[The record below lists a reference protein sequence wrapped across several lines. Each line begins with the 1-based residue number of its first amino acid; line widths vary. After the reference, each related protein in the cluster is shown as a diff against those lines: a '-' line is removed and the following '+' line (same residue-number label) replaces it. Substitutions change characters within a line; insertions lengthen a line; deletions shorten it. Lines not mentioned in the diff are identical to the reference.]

1 MKQAKTA
8 DRERATAEHKCM
20 CGGTVK
26 MVTVFRNGKLQP
38 CARCTACGKERRKP
52 TQFV

>member
-8 DRERATAEHKCM
+8 DREKTAAVYKCM
-20 CGGTVK
+20 CGGVVK
-26 MVTVFRNGKLQP
+26 MIDVFRNGKLQP
-38 CARCTACGKERRKP
+38 TARCLKCGKDRRKP